1 MHVLGTLVGRARPR
15 PHGKGEAFCR
25 EGVGGAAGGSRR
37 CLNPTR
43 AGLMGRPRGVPAE
56 GGLRRAA
63 MAQRQCVPARS
74 AGGWEQPRE
83 SVDVK
88 VGDFQLCPCNRFCW
102 RGTARLGIYYCGIR

>member
-1 MHVLGTLVGRARPR
+1 
-15 PHGKGEAFCR
+15 
-25 EGVGGAAGGSRR
+25 
-37 CLNPTR
+37 
-43 AGLMGRPRGVPAE
+43 MGRPQGVPAE

-88 VGDFQLCPCNRFCW
+88 VGDFQLCSLQQILLERH
-102 RGTARLGIYYCGIR
+102 GTAGHILLWY

>member
-25 EGVGGAAGGSRR
+25 AGVGGAAGGSGRG
-37 CLNPTR
+37 LNPTR
-43 AGLMGRPRGVPAE
+43 AGLLGRPLGVPAK

-74 AGGWEQPRE
+74 AGGREQPRE

-88 VGDFQLCPCNRFCW
+88 VGDFQLCSLQQIQLEGH
-102 RGTARLGIYYCGIR
+102 GTAGHVLLWH